1 MTSGPP
7 WRSIAA
13 AFTRPPLSGPPD
25 LPVLDRHHGGQTLRP
40 RHVLAVR
47 ILEVEAPALEIED
60 GDVGDGAG
68 LERPDLSGAPDHF
81 RRRGG
86 GRPDHTLEGQT
97 PAEELPERRR
107 PVPLPPP
114 PPRGTG

>member
-47 ILEVEAPALEIED
+47 ILEVEAAALEIED
-60 GDVGDGAG
+60 GDVRDGAG
-68 LERPDLSGAPDHF
+68 LERPDLAGAPDHF

-86 GRPDHTLEGQT
+86 RGADHRLERHPQV
-97 PAEELPERRR
+97 EEL
-107 PVPLPPP
+107 
-114 PPRGTG
+114 